1 MAKTMECPKC
11 GETIL
16 ASATKCKHCFAD
28 LTDMES
34 SSSNKRLIW
43 GLLIF
48 LLVLVVI
55 GIGSMRYVYGNPT
68 LSSVTIDE
76 GTDSIVM
83 IYSRFNKEPTT
94 ERIDFSDIQKVEF
107 VTGSSILGGSY
118 WAVYVITQAGDKI
131 EINKST
137 DDNLKGY
144 AETVAAKTG
153 APFVPINKVKSG
165 RGFFGPGT

>member
-1 MAKTMECPKC
+1 MAKTMECPHC

-28 LTDMES
+28 LNEDDAGG
-34 SSSNKRLIW
+34 SNKRLIW

-55 GIGSMRYVYGNPT
+55 GIGSMRYVYGKPT

-76 GTDSIVM
+76 GTNSIVM

-94 ERIDFSDIQKVEF
+94 ERINFSDIQKIEF
-107 VTGSSILGGSY
+107 VTGSTVLGGNF
-118 WAVYVITQAGDKI
+118 WAVYVITQEGDKV
-131 EINKST
+131 EINKSS

-153 APFVPINKVKSG
+153 APFVPINKVRSG
-165 RGFFGPGT
+165 RGFFGPGS